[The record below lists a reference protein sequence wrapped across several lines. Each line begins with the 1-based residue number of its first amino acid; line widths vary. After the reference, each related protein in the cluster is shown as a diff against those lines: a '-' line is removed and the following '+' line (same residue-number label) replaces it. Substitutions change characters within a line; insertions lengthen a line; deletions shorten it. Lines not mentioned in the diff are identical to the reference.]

1 MKALILKYFR
11 GVIEGDT
18 RTSLPLTDSDERR
31 LLRESVGRLAEGF
44 GHRYF
49 TEVVAAEE
57 PPTEFWTALGEHGFL
72 GPSIAERYGGGGAG
86 LTELAIVEEEISAAG
101 MPLLKMLI
109 SPAVA
114 GAIVE
119 RHGDEEQKQRWLPGM
134 AAGTERFS
142 LAVTE
147 PDAGSNTHKISTR
160 ARREG
165 DGYVLN
171 GAKVYSSG
179 LEDSQWVLV
188 LANSG
193 TGDNGRARLS
203 LFMVEVDHP
212 RLERQRIP
220 VAMRAPEHT
229 FTLMFDEVDIPA
241 DRLIGAEGEAMG
253 TVFSGLN
260 AERIMSAAMCIG
272 VGRYALQKA
281 AQYGREREV
290 WGQPIG
296 AHQGV
301 AHPLAEAHVN
311 LEAARLMMMKA
322 ATLSDAGAPAG
333 EAANM
338 AKLLAADA
346 GTKALD
352 QAIQAHGGNGLADE
366 YGLADLYFIVR
377 LQRIAPVSREMILNY
392 IAQHSLGL
400 PRSY

>member
-1 MKALILKYFR
+1 ME
-11 GVIEGDT
+11 EGA
-18 RTSLPLTDSDERR
+18 RTSLPLVDSDERR
-31 LLRESVGRLAEGF
+31 LLRESVSRLAHSF

-49 TEVVAAEE
+49 TEVVAREE
-57 PPTEFWTALGEHGFL
+57 PPEAFWAALGEHGFM
-72 GPSIAERYGGGGAG
+72 GPSIGEAYGGGGAG

-101 MPLLKMLI
+101 LPLLKMLI

-119 RHGDEEQKQRWLPGM
+119 RHGDESQKQRWLPGM
-134 AAGTERFS
+134 AAGTERYS

-147 PDAGSNTHKISTR
+147 PGAGSNTHKISTR

-165 DGYVLN
+165 DGYVLT
-171 GAKVYSSG
+171 GTKVYSSG

-188 LANSG
+188 LAK
-193 TGDNGRARLS
+193 TGEADGRSQLS

-212 RLERQRIP
+212 KLERQRIP

-241 DRLIGAEGEAMG
+241 DRLIGAEGEAMR

-260 AERIMSAAMCIG
+260 AERVMSAAMCVG
-272 VGRYALQKA
+272 VGRYALAKA
-281 AQYGREREV
+281 AQYANEREV

-301 AHPLAEAHVN
+301 SHPLAEAHAN

-322 ATLSDAGAPAG
+322 ATLTDAGAPAG
-333 EAANM
+333 EASNI

>member
-1 MKALILKYFR
+1 VKALCLKYFR
-11 GVIEGDT
+11 GMIEADASP
-18 RTSLPLTDSDERR
+18 SLPLVDSDERR
-31 LLRESVGRLAEGF
+31 LLRESVSRLANGF

-49 TEVVAAEE
+49 AEVVARNE
-57 PPTEFWTALGEHGFL
+57 PPTEFWAALGEHGFL

-101 MPLLKMLI
+101 LPLLKMLI

-119 RHGDEEQKQRWLPGM
+119 QHGDEDQKQRWLPEM
-134 AAGTERFS
+134 AAGTGRYS

-147 PDAGSNTHKISTR
+147 PNAGSNTHKISTQ

-165 DGYVLN
+165 DGYVLT
-171 GAKVYSSG
+171 GTKVWSSG
-179 LEDSQWVLV
+179 LEDSHWVLV
-188 LANSG
+188 LAK
-193 TGDNGRARLS
+193 TGEADGRSQLS

-212 RLERQRIP
+212 RLERRRIP

-229 FTLMFDEVDIPA
+229 FTLSFDEVEIPA
-241 DRLIGAEGEAMG
+241 DRLIGAEGEAMR

-260 AERIMSAAMCIG
+260 AERIMSAAMCVG
-272 VGRYALQKA
+272 VGRYALAKA

-301 AHPLAEAHVN
+301 SHPLAECHAN

-322 ATLSDAGAPAG
+322 AALADAGAPAG
-333 EAANM
+333 EAANI

-352 QAIQAHGGNGLADE
+352 QAIQTHGGNGLADE

-377 LQRIAPVSREMILNY
+377 LQRIAPVSREMVLNY

>member
-1 MKALILKYFR
+1 ME
-11 GVIEGDT
+11 EGAS
-18 RTSLPLTDSDERR
+18 TSLPLVDSDERR
-31 LLRESVGRLAEGF
+31 LLRESVSRLANGF

-49 TEVVAAEE
+49 TDVVAKGE
-57 PPTEFWTALGEHGFL
+57 PPEGFWAALGEHGFM
-72 GPSIAERYGGGGAG
+72 GPSIGEAYGGGGAG

-119 RHGDEEQKQRWLPGM
+119 NHGDEAQKQRWLPGM
-134 AAGTERFS
+134 AAGTERYS

-147 PDAGSNTHKISTR
+147 PDAGSNTHRISTR

-165 DGYVLN
+165 DGYVLT
-171 GAKVYSSG
+171 GTKVYSSG

-188 LANSG
+188 LAK
-193 TGDNGRARLS
+193 TGEREDGRGELS

-212 RLERQRIP
+212 KLERQRIP

-229 FTLMFDEVDIPA
+229 FTLMFDEVEIPA
-241 DRLIGAEGEAMG
+241 DRLIGAEGEAMR

-260 AERIMSAAMCIG
+260 AERVMSAAMCVG
-272 VGRYALQKA
+272 VGRYALAKA
-281 AQYGREREV
+281 SKYANEREV

-301 AHPLAEAHVN
+301 SHPLAECHAN

-322 ATLSDAGAPAG
+322 ATLTDAGAPAG
-333 EAANM
+333 EAANI

-377 LQRIAPVSREMILNY
+377 LQRIAPVSREMVLNY

>member
-1 MKALILKYFR
+1 MFLEYFR
-11 GVIEGDT
+11 DVIEADA
-18 RTSLPLTDSDERR
+18 RTSLPLVDSDERR
-31 LLRESVGRLAEGF
+31 LLRESVSRLAHSF

-49 TEVVAAEE
+49 TEVVAKEE
-57 PPTEFWTALGEHGFL
+57 PPAEFWAALGEHGFL

-101 MPLLKMLI
+101 LPLLKMLI

-134 AAGTERFS
+134 AAGTGRFS

-165 DGYVLN
+165 DGYVLT
-171 GAKVYSSG
+171 GTKVYSSG

-188 LANSG
+188 LAK
-193 TGDNGRARLS
+193 TGEADGRSQLS

-229 FTLMFDEVDIPA
+229 FTLMFDEVDVPA
-241 DRLIGAEGEAMG
+241 DRLIGAEGEALG

-260 AERIMSAAMCIG
+260 AERIMSAAMCVG
-272 VGRYALQKA
+272 VGRYALEKA
-281 AQYGREREV
+281 ARYGREREV

-301 AHPLAEAHVN
+301 SHPLAEAHVN

-322 ATLSDAGAPAG
+322 AALQDAGAPAG

-352 QAIQAHGGNGLADE
+352 QAIQTHGGNGLADD

>member
-1 MKALILKYFR
+1 
-11 GVIEGDT
+11 VIEADA
-18 RTSLPLTDSDERR
+18 RTSLPLVDSDERR
-31 LLRESVGRLAEGF
+31 LLRESVSRLAHSF

-49 TEVVAAEE
+49 TEVVAKEE
-57 PPTEFWTALGEHGFL
+57 PPAEFWAALGEHGFL

-134 AAGTERFS
+134 AAGTGRFS

-147 PDAGSNTHKISTR
+147 PDAGSNTHRISTR

-165 DGYVLN
+165 DGYVLT
-171 GAKVYSSG
+171 GTKVYSSG

-188 LANSG
+188 LAR
-193 TGDNGRARLS
+193 TGEADGRAQLS

-229 FTLMFDEVDIPA
+229 FTLMFDEVDVPA
-241 DRLIGAEGEAMG
+241 DRLIGAEGEALG

-260 AERIMSAAMCIG
+260 AERIMSAAMCVG
-272 VGRYALQKA
+272 VGRYALEKA
-281 AQYGREREV
+281 ARYGREREV

-301 AHPLAEAHVN
+301 SHPLAEAHVN

-322 ATLSDAGAPAG
+322 AALQDAGAPAG

-352 QAIQAHGGNGLADE
+352 QAIQTHGGNGLADD

>member
-1 MKALILKYFR
+1 MFLEYFR
-11 GVIEGDT
+11 GVIEADA
-18 RTSLPLTDSDERR
+18 RPSLPLVDSNERR
-31 LLRESVGRLAEGF
+31 LLRESVSRLAHSF

-49 TEVVAAEE
+49 TEVVAKEE
-57 PPTEFWTALGEHGFL
+57 PPAEFWTALGEHGFL

-101 MPLLKMLI
+101 LPLLKMLI

-134 AAGTERFS
+134 AAGTGRYS

-165 DGYVLN
+165 DEYVLS
-171 GAKVYSSG
+171 GTKVYSSG

-188 LANSG
+188 LANTG
-193 TGDNGRARLS
+193 TGEDGRSRLS

-212 RLERQRIP
+212 GLERQRIP

-229 FTLMFDEVDIPA
+229 FTLMFDDARIPA
-241 DRLIGAEGEAMG
+241 DRLIGAEGEAMQ

-260 AERIMSAAMCIG
+260 AERIMSAAMCVG
-272 VGRYALQKA
+272 VGRYALEKA
-281 AQYGREREV
+281 ARYGREREV
-290 WGQPIG
+290 WGGPIG

-301 AHPLAEAHVN
+301 SHPLAEAHAN

-322 ATLSDAGAPAG
+322 AALQDAGAPAG
-333 EAANM
+333 EAANL

-352 QAIQAHGGNGLADE
+352 QAIQTHGGNGIADE

>member
-1 MKALILKYFR
+1 
-11 GVIEGDT
+11 
-18 RTSLPLTDSDERR
+18 
-31 LLRESVGRLAEGF
+31 
-44 GHRYF
+44 
-49 TEVVAAEE
+49 VAKGE
-57 PPTEFWTALGEHGFL
+57 PPEAFWAALGEHGFM
-72 GPSIAERYGGGGAG
+72 GPSIAEDYGGGGAG

-101 MPLLKMLI
+101 LPLLKMLI

-119 RHGDEEQKQRWLPGM
+119 RHGDEAQKRRWLPGM

-165 DGYVLN
+165 DGYVLT
-171 GAKVYSSG
+171 GTKVYSSG

-188 LANSG
+188 LAR
-193 TGDNGRARLS
+193 TGEAEGRVQLS

-229 FTLMFDEVDIPA
+229 FTLMFDEVDVPA
-241 DRLIGAEGEAMG
+241 DRLIGAEGEAMR

-260 AERIMSAAMCIG
+260 AERVMSAAMCVG
-272 VGRYALQKA
+272 VGRYALAKA
-281 AQYGREREV
+281 SRYANEREV

-301 AHPLAEAHVN
+301 SHPLAEAHAN

-322 ATLSDAGAPAG
+322 ATLQDAGAPAG
-333 EAANM
+333 EAANI

-346 GTKALD
+346 GTRALD

-377 LQRIAPVSREMILNY
+377 LQRIAPVSREMVLNY

>member
-1 MKALILKYFR
+1 MFLEYFR
-11 GVIEGDT
+11 VVLEADT
-18 RTSLPLTDSDERR
+18 RTSLPLVDSDERR
-31 LLRESVGRLAEGF
+31 LLRESVSNLAHSF

-49 TEVVAAEE
+49 TEVVAKEE
-57 PPTEFWTALGEHGFL
+57 PPAEFWAALGEHGFL

-134 AAGTERFS
+134 AAGTGRFS

-165 DGYVLN
+165 DGYVLT
-171 GAKVYSSG
+171 GTKVYSSG

-188 LANSG
+188 LAK
-193 TGDNGRARLS
+193 TGEADGRAQLS
-203 LFMVEVDHP
+203 LFMVDVDHP

-241 DRLIGAEGEAMG
+241 DRLIGAEGEALG

-260 AERIMSAAMCIG
+260 AERIMSAAMCVG
-272 VGRYALQKA
+272 VGRYALEKA
-281 AQYGREREV
+281 ARYGREREV

-301 AHPLAEAHVN
+301 SHPLAEAHVN

-322 ATLSDAGAPAG
+322 AALQDAGAPAG

-352 QAIQAHGGNGLADE
+352 QAIQAHGGNGIADE

>member
-1 MKALILKYFR
+1 
-11 GVIEGDT
+11 VIEADA
-18 RTSLPLTDSDERR
+18 RPSLPLVDSDERR
-31 LLRESVGRLAEGF
+31 LLRESVSRLANSF

-49 TEVVAAEE
+49 TEVVAKEE
-57 PPTEFWTALGEHGFL
+57 PPAEFWAALGEHGFL

-134 AAGTERFS
+134 AAGTGRFS

-165 DGYVLN
+165 DEYVLT
-171 GAKVYSSG
+171 GTKVYSSG

-188 LANSG
+188 LANTG
-193 TGDNGRARLS
+193 TGDDGRSRLS

-212 RLERQRIP
+212 GLERRRIP

-229 FTLMFDEVDIPA
+229 FTLMFDDVRIPA
-241 DRLIGAEGEAMG
+241 DRLIGGEGEAMQ

-260 AERIMSAAMCIG
+260 AERIMSAAMCVG
-272 VGRYALQKA
+272 VGRYALEKA
-281 AQYGREREV
+281 AKYGREREV

-301 AHPLAEAHVN
+301 SHPLAEAHAN

-322 ATLSDAGAPAG
+322 AALQDAGASAG
-333 EAANM
+333 EAANL

-352 QAIQAHGGNGLADE
+352 QAIQTHGGNGIADE

-392 IAQHSLGL
+392 VAQHSLGL

>member
-1 MKALILKYFR
+1 ME
-11 GVIEGDT
+11 EGAS
-18 RTSLPLTDSDERR
+18 TSLPLVDSDERR
-31 LLRESVGRLAEGF
+31 LLRESVSRLANGF

-49 TEVVAAEE
+49 TDVVAKGE
-57 PPTEFWTALGEHGFL
+57 PPEEFWAALGEHGFM
-72 GPSIAERYGGGGAG
+72 GPSIGEAYGGGGAG

-119 RHGDEEQKQRWLPGM
+119 NHGDEAQKQRWLPGM
-134 AAGTERFS
+134 AAGTERYS

-147 PDAGSNTHKISTR
+147 PDAGSNTHRISTR

-165 DGYVLN
+165 DGYVLT
-171 GAKVYSSG
+171 GTKVYSSG

-188 LANSG
+188 LAK
-193 TGDNGRARLS
+193 TGEREDGRGELS

-212 RLERQRIP
+212 KLERQRIP

-229 FTLMFDEVDIPA
+229 FTLMFDEVEIPA
-241 DRLIGAEGEAMG
+241 DRLIGAEGEAMR

-260 AERIMSAAMCIG
+260 AERVMSAAMCVG
-272 VGRYALQKA
+272 VGRYALAKA
-281 AQYGREREV
+281 SRYANEREV

-301 AHPLAEAHVN
+301 SHPLAECHAN

-322 ATLSDAGAPAG
+322 ATLTDAGAPAG
-333 EAANM
+333 EAANI

-377 LQRIAPVSREMILNY
+377 LQRIAPVSREMVLNY

>member
-1 MKALILKYFR
+1 MEA
-11 GVIEGDT
+11 DA
-18 RTSLPLTDSDERR
+18 RTNLPLVESDERR
-31 LLRESVGRLAEGF
+31 LLRESVSRLAHDF
-44 GHRYF
+44 GHKYF
-49 TEVVAAEE
+49 TEVVAKNE
-57 PPTEFWTALGEHGFL
+57 PPEAFWTALGEHGFM
-72 GPSIAERYGGGGAG
+72 GPSIAERYGGGGLG
-86 LTELAIVEEEISAAG
+86 LAELAIVEEEISAAG
-101 MPLLKMLI
+101 LPLLKMLI

-119 RHGDEEQKQRWLPGM
+119 RHGAEEQKMRWLPGM
-134 AAGTERFS
+134 AAGTERYS

-165 DGYVLN
+165 DRYILN
-171 GAKVYSSG
+171 GTKVYSSG

-188 LANSG
+188 LAK
-193 TGDNGRARLS
+193 TGEADGRSQLS

-212 RLERQRIP
+212 KLERQRIP

-229 FTLMFDEVDIPA
+229 FTLMFDEVDVPA
-241 DRLIGAEGEAMG
+241 DRLIGAEGEAMR

-260 AERIMSAAMCIG
+260 AERVMSAAMCVG
-272 VGRYALQKA
+272 VGRYALAKA
-281 AQYGREREV
+281 SAYANEREV
-290 WGQPIG
+290 WGRPIG

-301 AHPLAEAHVN
+301 SHPLAECHAN

-322 ATLSDAGAPAG
+322 ATLQDAGAPAG
-333 EAANM
+333 EAANI

-352 QAIQAHGGNGLADE
+352 QAIQTHGGNGIADE

-377 LQRIAPVSREMILNY
+377 LQRIAPVSREMVLNY

>member
-1 MKALILKYFR
+1 MEALWLKYFR
-11 GVIEGDT
+11 GMIEADAPP
-18 RTSLPLTDSDERR
+18 SLPLVDSDERR
-31 LLRESVGRLAEGF
+31 LLRESVSRLAHGF

-49 TEVVAAEE
+49 TEVVAKNE
-57 PPTEFWTALGEHGFL
+57 PPAEFWAALGEHGFL

-101 MPLLKMLI
+101 LPLLKMLI

-119 RHGDEEQKQRWLPGM
+119 GHGDEEQKQRWLPEM
-134 AAGTERFS
+134 AAGTGRYS

-165 DGYVLN
+165 DGYVLD
-171 GAKVYSSG
+171 GTKVYSSG

-188 LANSG
+188 LAK
-193 TGDNGRARLS
+193 TGEADGRSQLS

-212 RLERQRIP
+212 RLERRRIP

-229 FTLMFDEVDIPA
+229 FTLSFDEVDIPA
-241 DRLIGAEGEAMG
+241 DRLIGAEGEAMR

-260 AERIMSAAMCIG
+260 AERIMSAAMCVG
-272 VGRYALQKA
+272 VGRYALEKA

-301 AHPLAEAHVN
+301 SHPLAECHAN

-322 ATLSDAGAPAG
+322 AALADAGAPAG
-333 EAANM
+333 EAANI

-352 QAIQAHGGNGLADE
+352 QAIQTHGGNGLADE

-377 LQRIAPVSREMILNY
+377 LQRIAPVSREMVLNY

>member
-1 MKALILKYFR
+1 M
-11 GVIEGDT
+11 IEASAPV
-18 RTSLPLTDSDERR
+18 SLPLTDTDEQR
-31 LLRESVGRLAEGF
+31 LLRESVSRLAASF
-44 GHRYF
+44 GHSYF
-49 TEVVAAEE
+49 TEVVARNE
-57 PPTEFWTALGEHGFL
+57 PPEAFWTALGEHGFM

-86 LTELAIVEEEISAAG
+86 LVELAIVEEEISAAG
-101 MPLLKMLI
+101 MPLLKLLI

-119 RHGDEEQKQRWLPGM
+119 RHGDEAQKERWLPGM

-160 ARREG
+160 ARRTD
-165 DGYVLN
+165 DGYLLT
-171 GAKVYSSG
+171 GTKVYSSG

-188 LANSG
+188 LANTG
-193 TGDNGRARLS
+193 TDPGDGRGRLS

-229 FTLMFDEVDIPA
+229 FTLIFDEVEIPA
-241 DRLIGAEGEAMG
+241 DRLIGVEGEAMR

-260 AERIMSAAMCIG
+260 AERVMSAAMCVG
-272 VGRYALQKA
+272 VGRYALAKA
-281 AQYGREREV
+281 AKYANEREV

-301 AHPLAEAHVN
+301 AHPLAEAHAN

-322 ATLSDAGAPAG
+322 ATLQDAGAPAG
-333 EAANM
+333 EAANL

-346 GTKALD
+346 GTRALD
-352 QAIQAHGGNGLADE
+352 QAIQTHGGNGIADE

-377 LQRIAPVSREMILNY
+377 LQKIAPVSREMILNY
-392 IAQHSLGL
+392 VAQHSLGL

>member
-1 MKALILKYFR
+1 
-11 GVIEGDT
+11 VIEADA
-18 RTSLPLTDSDERR
+18 RPSLPLTDSDERR
-31 LLRESVGRLAEGF
+31 LLRESVSNLAESF

-49 TEVVAAEE
+49 TEVVAKNE
-57 PPTEFWTALGEHGFL
+57 PPEEFWAALGEHGFM

-86 LTELAIVEEEISAAG
+86 LTELAIVEEEVSAAG
-101 MPLLKMLI
+101 MPLLKLLI

-119 RHGDEEQKQRWLPGM
+119 GHGSEEQKMRWLPGM
-134 AAGTERFS
+134 AAGTDRFS

-165 DGYVLN
+165 DTYVLT
-171 GAKVYSSG
+171 GSKVYCSG
-179 LEDSQWVLV
+179 LEDSNWVLV
-188 LANSG
+188 LANTG
-193 TGDNGRARLS
+193 TSDDGRSQLS

-212 RLERQRIP
+212 NLHRTRIP

-229 FTLMFDEVDIPA
+229 FSVSFDDVDIPA
-241 DRLIGAEGEAMG
+241 DRLIGTEGEAMK

-260 AERIMSAAMCIG
+260 AERIMSAALCCG
-272 VGRYALQKA
+272 VGRYALRKA

-301 AHPLAEAHVN
+301 SHPLAECHAQ
-311 LEAARLMMMKA
+311 LEAARMMMMA
-322 ATLSDAGAPAG
+322 AAALADAGAPAG
-333 EAANM
+333 EAANI

-346 GTKALD
+346 GTKAVD

-366 YGLADLYFIVR
+366 YGIADLYFIVR

>member
-1 MKALILKYFR
+1 MME
-11 GVIEGDT
+11 EGAS
-18 RTSLPLTDSDERR
+18 TSLPLVDSDERR
-31 LLRESVGRLAEGF
+31 LLRESVSNLAHRF

-49 TEVVAAEE
+49 AEVVASEE
-57 PPTEFWTALGEHGFL
+57 PPAEFWAALGEHGFL

-119 RHGDEEQKQRWLPGM
+119 RHGDEAQKQRWLPGM
-134 AAGTERFS
+134 AAGTGRFS

-165 DGYVLN
+165 DGYVLT
-171 GAKVYSSG
+171 GTKVYSSG

-188 LANSG
+188 LAR
-193 TGDNGRARLS
+193 TGEADGRAQLS

-229 FTLMFDEVDIPA
+229 FTLMFDEVDVPA
-241 DRLIGAEGEAMG
+241 DRLIGAEGEALG

-260 AERIMSAAMCIG
+260 AERIMSAALCVG
-272 VGRYALQKA
+272 VGRYALEKA
-281 AQYGREREV
+281 ARYGREREV
-290 WGQPIG
+290 WGRPIG

-301 AHPLAEAHVN
+301 SHPLAEAHVN

-322 ATLSDAGAPAG
+322 AALQDAGAPAG

-352 QAIQAHGGNGLADE
+352 QAIQAHGGNGIADE

>member
-1 MKALILKYFR
+1 ME
-11 GVIEGDT
+11 EGAS
-18 RTSLPLTDSDERR
+18 TSLPLVDSDERR
-31 LLRESVGRLAEGF
+31 LLRESVSRLANSF

-49 TEVVAAEE
+49 TEVVAKEE
-57 PPTEFWTALGEHGFL
+57 PPEDFWTALGEHGFM
-72 GPSIAERYGGGGAG
+72 GPSIGEAYGGGGAG

-101 MPLLKMLI
+101 LPLLKMLI

-119 RHGDEEQKQRWLPGM
+119 RHGDESQKQRWLPGM
-134 AAGTERFS
+134 AAGTERYS

-147 PDAGSNTHKISTR
+147 PGAGSNTHKISTR

-165 DGYVLN
+165 DGYVLT
-171 GAKVYSSG
+171 GTKVYSSG

-188 LANSG
+188 LAK
-193 TGDNGRARLS
+193 TGEADGRSQLS

-212 RLERQRIP
+212 KLERQRIP

-241 DRLIGAEGEAMG
+241 DRLIGVEGEAMR

-260 AERIMSAAMCIG
+260 AERVMSAAMCVG
-272 VGRYALQKA
+272 VGRYALAKA
-281 AQYGREREV
+281 SRYANEREV

-301 AHPLAEAHVN
+301 SHPLAEAHAN

-322 ATLSDAGAPAG
+322 ATLTDAGAPAG
-333 EAANM
+333 EAANI

-377 LQRIAPVSREMILNY
+377 LQRIAPVSREMVLNY

>member
-1 MKALILKYFR
+1 MFLEYFR
-11 GVIEGDT
+11 DVIEADA
-18 RTSLPLTDSDERR
+18 RTSLPLVDSDERR
-31 LLRESVGRLAEGF
+31 LLRESVSRLAHSF

-49 TEVVAAEE
+49 TEVVAKEE
-57 PPTEFWTALGEHGFL
+57 PPAEFWAALGEHGFL

-134 AAGTERFS
+134 AAGTGRFS

-147 PDAGSNTHKISTR
+147 PDAGSNTHRISTR

-165 DGYVLN
+165 DGYVLT
-171 GAKVYSSG
+171 GTKVYSSG

-188 LANSG
+188 LAK
-193 TGDNGRARLS
+193 TGEADGRSQLS

-241 DRLIGAEGEAMG
+241 DRLIGAEGEALG

-260 AERIMSAAMCIG
+260 AERIMSAAMCVG
-272 VGRYALQKA
+272 VGRYALEKA
-281 AQYGREREV
+281 ARYGREREV

-301 AHPLAEAHVN
+301 SHPLAEAHVN

-322 ATLSDAGAPAG
+322 AALQDAGAPAG

-352 QAIQAHGGNGLADE
+352 QAIQAHGGNGIADE